1 METRENSQSSVYDHN
16 HPPRTTKTC
25 RRIHTPE
32 ARSIPIFPEEI
43 IVEILSRLPV
53 RCLLKLRCV
62 SKSWRSLISSNH
74 FIRAHLAVSRKDTNF
89 ACHRIIS
96 TVLLPCY
103 SLKQC
108 SLNSLLSGPVADA
121 VDFDYPMKN
130 PNNSVRVVGCCN
142 GLVCI
147 AINGK
152 HFFLWNPSTRKH
164 KKLPDADERMTR
176 GLFITKYGFGFD
188 ECNDDYKVLGI
199 FSGFCTAGRYE
210 TRVKVYSLRANSW
223 KRIDVFKDGLP
234 FDDTGKFV
242 SGKLHWGRRVGFN
255 SRWEI
260 VSFDLGSE
268 VCGTVEQ
275 PRYVEGG
282 FSPSFGVL
290 GGCLCVLCDFPKT
303 SVDVWILREYGKRD
317 SWDKLVTVPYDLG
330 DPWKGPYSTP
340 LCRGAKG
347 EILLVYGSSF
357 IVYDPKD
364 NAFHRPKIT
373 NFDTFLEADAYVE
386 SLVSV
391 VPDAAPKI
399 RNQKKHGSLMNC

>member
-1 METRENSQSSVYDHN
+1 METRENSESSIYDHN
-16 HPPRTTKTC
+16 HPPRTTKT
-25 RRIHTPE
+25 RRGIHTPE
-32 ARSIPIFPEEI
+32 AGSIPIFPEEI

-53 RCLLKLRCV
+53 RCLLKFRCV
-62 SKSWRSLISSNH
+62 SKSWRSVISSNH

-89 ACHRIIS
+89 ARHRIIS

-108 SLNSLLSGPVADA
+108 SLNSLLSEPVADA
-121 VDFDYPMKN
+121 ADFDYPMKN
-130 PNNSVRVVGCCN
+130 PNNSVRAVGCCN

-152 HFFLWNPSTRKH
+152 HIFLWNPSTRKH

-268 VCGTVEQ
+268 VCGKVEQ
-275 PRYVEGG
+275 PGYIEGG
-282 FSPSFGVL
+282 FSPSLGVL

-373 NFDTFLEADAYVE
+373 NFDTFLEADVYVE
-386 SLVSV
+386 SLVSL
-391 VPDAAPKI
+391 VPDAAPRFKTR
-399 RNQKKHGSLMNC
+399 RNTRHQ

>member
-1 METRENSQSSVYDHN
+1 METRENSQSSIYDHN
-16 HPPRTTKTC
+16 HPPRTTKTR

-32 ARSIPIFPEEI
+32 AGSIPIFPEEI
-43 IVEILSRLPV
+43 IVEILSRLSV
-53 RCLLKLRCV
+53 RCLLK
-62 SKSWRSLISSNH
+62 
-74 FIRAHLAVSRKDTNF
+74 F
-89 ACHRIIS
+89 
-96 TVLLPCY
+96 

-108 SLNSLLSGPVADA
+108 SLNSLLSEPVADA
-121 VDFDYPMKN
+121 ADFDYPMKN
-130 PNNSVRVVGCCN
+130 PNNSVR
-142 GLVCI
+142 
-147 AINGK
+147 
-152 HFFLWNPSTRKH
+152 
-164 KKLPDADERMTR
+164 ADDE
-176 GLFITKYGFGFD
+176 GFVHYKYGFGFD

-223 KRIDVFKDGLP
+223 KRILVFKDGLP

-268 VCGTVEQ
+268 VCGKVEQ
-275 PRYVEGG
+275 PRYIEGG
-282 FSPSFGVL
+282 FSPSLGVL

-303 SVDVWILREYGKRD
+303 SVDVWILRDYGKRD

-373 NFDTFLEADAYVE
+373 NFDTFLEADVYVE
-386 SLVSV
+386 SLVSL

-399 RNQKKHGSLMNC
+399 QNQKKHGIGYAGGFLRVVVSVLSVLLTFSISVFLPGLSLLMTRICLCFLNVFTKNKEHIAPKSQNFHGEVGCLLFDVRLKFISLPT

>member
-1 METRENSQSSVYDHN
+1 METRENSQSSIYDHN
-16 HPPRTTKTC
+16 HPPRTTKTR

-32 ARSIPIFPEEI
+32 AGSIPIFPEEI

-89 ACHRIIS
+89 ARHRIIS

-108 SLNSLLSGPVADA
+108 SLNSLLSEPVADA

-152 HFFLWNPSTRKH
+152 HFSCGTHLRESTRNC
-164 KKLPDADERMTR
+164 L
-176 GLFITKYGFGFD
+176 
-188 ECNDDYKVLGI
+188 VLGI

-210 TRVKVYSLRANSW
+210 SRVKVYSLRANSW
-223 KRIDVFKDGLP
+223 KRILVFKDGLP

-282 FSPSFGVL
+282 FSPSLGVL
-290 GGCLCVLCDFPKT
+290 GGSLCVLCDFPKT
-303 SVDVWILREYGKRD
+303 SVDVWILREYGNRD

-357 IVYDPKD
+357 IVYDQKD
-364 NAFHRPKIT
+364 NALHRPKIT
-373 NFDTFLEADAYVE
+373 NFATFLEADVYVE
-386 SLVSV
+386 SLVSL
-391 VPDAAPKI
+391 VPDAAPKFETR
-399 RNQKKHGSLMNC
+399 RNTGHQ